1 MSTCEVFPPC
11 LGSARILGQLWK
23 SPKYLNVH
31 ITGRKHRN
39 KYWDAM
45 RRNKASGDHAVGSG
59 SMQPAQLVD
68 MAEQACGSTDAD
80 GKTVDHMG
88 AIVLAESS
96 APLPS
101 PASVIAEHAATIQ
114 IRFCTGDWYDD
125 LDPSLRITQIHD
137 SVVRYFNKGQP
148 AFLSSPCED

>member
-1 MSTCEVFPPC
+1 MFISRAENTDNY
-11 LGSARILGQLWK
+11 RDDI
-23 SPKYLNVH
+23 
-31 ITGRKHRN
+31 
-39 KYWDAM
+39 

-68 MAEQACGSTDAD
+68 MAEQACGSTDGD
-80 GKTVDHMG
+80 GKTADHMG

-114 IRFCTGDWYDD
+114 IRFCTCDWYDD

-137 SVVRYFNKGQP
+137 SVVR
-148 AFLSSPCED
+148 